1 MFLMTDIILEEAK
14 RMIKAHLIEASYRL
28 FIEPLKYIATENNEI
43 ILQTN
48 SEWSKTVIDERFK
61 DIIQFTL
68 AELLGEKVLV
78 KIVVPHF

>member
-1 MFLMTDIILEEAK
+1 MMTDKNLEEAK
-14 RMIKAHLIEASYRL
+14 RMIKTHLIEASYRL

-48 SEWSKTVIDERFK
+48 SELGKFVVDERFK

-68 AELLGEKVLV
+68 EELLDEKVLV
-78 KIVVPHF
+78 KIVVSKF